1 MIGVKEIFW
10 NALQM
15 LEHNDQHCTT
25 IHPFGKTINACSRCL
40 GMYIGMLVALPIVIL
55 FSSIGTYNFWHIF
68 GFAWFLAL
76 FPIADW
82 ATVKA
87 GIREGNNNVRIV
99 TGFMLGSAGLIYLFL
114 LPINVISPVS
124 FGFKYLT
131 LCIYGFV
138 FSIAH
143 YGVKCGELNLSLKNP
158 VRQNLAVIYA
168 ASPLAVASGTIGCGQ
183 TGGCGS
189 FCNCCPCGGGCCCSP
204 LCCCIGICP
213 LICIIKSAMDKKAPP
228 KGVTNAKK

>member
-1 MIGVKEIFW
+1 MVRAREIFW
-10 NALQM
+10 TALRK
-15 LEHNDQHCTT
+15 LEHNEHYTT
-25 IHPFGKTINACSRCL
+25 IHLFGKPINTCSRCL
-40 GMYIGMLVALPIVIL
+40 GMYSGMLITLPIVIL
-55 FSSIGTYNFWHIF
+55 LSFIGTYDFWHIF

-87 GIREGNNNVRIV
+87 GLWKGNSNVRIA
-99 TGFMLGSAGLIYLFL
+99 TGFMLGAAGFIYLFL

-168 ASPLAVASGTIGCGQ
+168 ASPLAVVSCGQ

-189 FCNCCPCGGGCCCSP
+189 LCNCCPGGMCCISP

-213 LICIIKSAMDKKAPP
+213 LICIMKSAMDKKKPP
-228 KGVTNAKK
+228 KGVPNAKK

>member
-1 MIGVKEIFW
+1 MIGVKEIFLM
-10 NALQM
+10 ALQM
-15 LEHNDQHCTT
+15 LEHNDQHHTT
-25 IHPFGKTINACSRCL
+25 IHLFGKQLHLCSRCTGLYL
-40 GMYIGMLVALPIVIL
+40 GIIFSLPFILHLYFNYSFNFNSIFIVSWCI
-55 FSSIGTYNFWHIF
+55 
-68 GFAWFLAL
+68 AL

-87 GIREGNNNVRIV
+87 GLWKGNSNVRIA

-143 YGVKCGELNLSLKNP
+143 YGVKCGELNLSLRNP
-158 VRQNLAVIYA
+158 IRQNLAVIYA
-168 ASPLAVASGTIGCGQ
+168 ASPLAVVSCGQ
-183 TGGCGS
+183 TGGCGGG
-189 FCNCCPCGGGCCCSP
+189 CNCCPCGGGCCCSP

-213 LICIIKSAMDKKAPP
+213 LICIMKWAMDKKKPP
-228 KGVTNAKK
+228 KGVPNAKK